1 MTTPLLFV
9 MLLAAA
15 PAPDEVEGRLFVEP
29 PGAPRCA
36 EVRFAERTS
45 CLVGLR
51 YEKDAAAQK
60 LARALFDGQ
69 HTVAGLTPEQDFD
82 GGYRGV
88 IHVVPDLPV
97 GARRAYLEWVSQG
110 LGELE
115 ALLGPLARGERFY
128 RWRGLSIGFFRSV
141 NRRTPAAWAHGWSVE
156 FNTAGTLN
164 QSADAVRELL
174 VHEIFHLNDSAH
186 HDWSQVALARLYDGI
201 VAKCGTKKTCLE
213 PWAPMETSTKG
224 TYYAFVPANGVGE
237 YAAELAA
244 RYVREQRAVSRGQ
257 KVAAPFKCRT
267 PENAMAWGLLKAE
280 FFGDVD
286 LVPECP

>member
-1 MTTPLLFV
+1 MVLLGT
-9 MLLAAA
+9 A
-15 PAPDEVEGRLFVEP
+15 PTRDPVEERLFFEP
-29 PGAPRCA
+29 AVAPRCPDVDA
-36 EVRFAERTS
+36 GERAR
-45 CLVGLR
+45 CLLALR
-51 YEKDAAAQK
+51 YEKDPA
-60 LARALFDGQ
+60 ARALALSLFDSQ
-69 HTVAGLTPEQDFD
+69 HSLAGVTPEQDFD
-82 GGYRGV
+82 GSYRGV

-97 GARRAYLEWVSQG
+97 GAKRPYLEWVAQA

-115 ALLGPLARGERFY
+115 ALLGPLEKGPRFY

-164 QSADAVRELL
+164 QSEEAVRELL
-174 VHEIFHLNDSAH
+174 VHEIFHLNDQAH
-186 HDWSQVALARLYDGI
+186 DDWSHRALAKLYEGL
-201 VAKCGTKKTCLE
+201 VARCGTTKACLE

-224 TYYAFVPANGVGE
+224 TYYAFVPENGVGE

-244 RYVREQRAVSRGQ
+244 RYVREQRTVSRGR

-280 FFGDVD
+280 FFANVD